1 MFYLFKK
8 LAHYLTANSRHG
20 THSPFVYTLADEL
33 IYNKNIPRSVS
44 LIDDI
49 QRYYMQQL
57 HKQKEDFLVLSL
69 KDISVDEIAALQEDY
84 FMIFLQDVHRG
95 EAENRWAAMHA
106 NPRVIVLIDF
116 FEFGVLCKRT
126 EQPKETFKLRYPY
139 RLY

>member
-1 MFYLFKK
+1 MFYFFKK

-33 IYNKNIPRSVS
+33 IYNKNISRSVS

-57 HKQKEDFLVLSL
+57 HKQKEDFLVISL
-69 KDISVDEIAALQEDY
+69 KDRSVDEIAVLQYDY

-95 EAENRWAAMHA
+95 GTESRWTAMQTD
-106 NPRVIVLIDF
+106 PRFIVLIDL
-116 FEFGVLCKRT
+116 FEFGVLCNRT

>member
-1 MFYLFKK
+1 MFYLLKK

-33 IYNKNIPRSVS
+33 IYNKNISRSVS

-49 QRYYMQQL
+49 QWYYMQQL

-84 FMIFLQDVHRG
+84 FMIFLKDVHRG
-95 EAENRWAAMHA
+95 EAENLWAAMQA
-106 NPRVIVLIDF
+106 DQRFIVLIDF